1 MCRVMKINNSQDWPM
16 MTRPSDVIVRFKNN
30 PKLMFKYFNEKVG
43 VQCVLPFNLLHAGE
57 GED

>member
-1 MCRVMKINNSQDWPM
+1 M

-43 VQCVLPFNLLHAGE
+43 VQCALPFNGLHAGE
-57 GED
+57 GEDRRQTRQLAARAAA